1 MKLIDRDRSALSLAW
16 AMRKAK
22 AFAESEDVGHKCG
35 HGWPMLW
42 MDDEVVVCGPAQIGA
57 DGVTM
62 SELPATVEAEQAK
75 SMIADE
81 NEEWLCLWPIEE
93 YTIRTRAYDT
103 TWLTRVRSP

>member
-1 MKLIDRDRSALSLAW
+1 
-16 AMRKAK
+16 MRKAK